1 MQSQVQYTQQP
12 TQQRQGINIQQQ
24 QQPFG
29 DIIEQLPVDTSVPSH
44 NEIIITDQLFQ
55 QKKSIFD
62 KILHNTKDILIL
74 GGLFIIFSLPFVD
87 NLITKFITVA
97 GSSPYI
103 LIGVKALLFVFS
115 YFIIKNLYLA
125 RKRSDSK
132 L

>member
-44 NEIIITDQLFQ
+44 NEIRITDQLFQ

-74 GGLFIIFSLPFVD
+74 GGLFIVFSLPFVD

-103 LIGVKALLFVFS
+103 LIGVKTLLFVFS